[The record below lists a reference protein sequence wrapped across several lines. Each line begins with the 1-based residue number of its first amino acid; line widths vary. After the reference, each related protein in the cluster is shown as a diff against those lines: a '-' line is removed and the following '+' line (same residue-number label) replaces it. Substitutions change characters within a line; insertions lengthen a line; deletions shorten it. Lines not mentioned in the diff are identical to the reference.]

1 MTLTTADNNNILRK
15 IESLTAEK
23 IRVWIVERQENCLRI
38 ANTKPIG
45 LDRDGWLDDAAYFAG
60 VLGLIDW
67 TADEYAE
74 NGGSNRRTPLVSR
87 PERQP

>member
-1 MTLTTADNNNILRK
+1 MTLTTADNNRVLRN

-23 IRVWIVERQENCLRI
+23 IRAWIVERQENCLRI
-38 ANTKPIG
+38 AATKPIG
-45 LDRDGWLDDAAYFAG
+45 PDRDGWLEDASYFAG

-74 NGGSNRRTPLVSR
+74 NGGPNRRTPLVTSQDK
-87 PERQP
+87 QP